1 MNEILGLIIRRTG
14 SAILV
19 LFIVV
24 TSLFFF
30 MRLAGDPVVLLAGN
44 RVTAE
49 AKARIQERL
58 GLDHP
63 MIKQYTDYLGG
74 VVKGDFGQS
83 SRYNTDAMHLV
94 LERVPATFQLGGM
107 AILLAV
113 VIAVPVG
120 ILSALKPGSIADSI
134 SRFVAVIGQSIPVFW
149 LAIVLIVVFALKLHV
164 LPAGGRGS
172 FQQLILP
179 ALCLSVL
186 SIPMTMRLTR
196 ATMLEV
202 LGQDYIRTAR
212 AKGLREPVVIL
223 RHALRNAAIPI
234 ITVLGLRIGHI
245 MAGAIMIE
253 EVFAYPG
260 VGRLA
265 LGSMLNYDYSVIQA
279 FVFAVALMVVAT
291 NLVVDILYGIVDP
304 RVRVS

>member
-1 MNEILGLIIRRTG
+1 MG
-14 SAILV
+14 
-19 LFIVV
+19 
-24 TSLFFF
+24 
-30 MRLAGDPVVLLAGN
+30 
-44 RVTAE
+44 
-49 AKARIQERL
+49 
-58 GLDHP
+58 
-63 MIKQYTDYLGG
+63 
-74 VVKGDFGQS
+74 
-83 SRYNTDAMHLV
+83 LV
-94 LERVPATFQLGGM
+94 LERIPATFQLGGM

-113 VIAVPVG
+113 IIAVPVG

-149 LAIVLIVVFALKLHV
+149 LAIVLIVVFALKLNW
-164 LPAGGRGS
+164 LPAGGRGT
-172 FQQLILP
+172 FAQLILP
-179 ALCLSVL
+179 AFCLSFL

-196 ATMLEV
+196 STMLEV

-212 AKGLREPVVIL
+212 AKGLRAPVVIL

-265 LGSMLNYDYSVIQA
+265 LGSMLNYDFSVIQA
-279 FVFAVALMVVAT
+279 FVFAVAVMVVTT
-291 NLVVDILYGIVDP
+291 NLVVDILYGVVDP